1 MAKVRLQQTQAP
13 VERISRSEL
22 KEFDDAALVAAY
34 LAGTRPAF
42 QELAERVSGI
52 GRAVPYPFVE
62 FHLSDDR

>member
-42 QELAERVSGI
+42 QELAERYHTRLLNFIYRTI
-52 GRAVPYPFVE
+52 GDRDRA
-62 FHLSDDR
+62 